1 MYKSYEKTIWSL
13 IILAYFLAFI
23 GPFTSNAILA
33 IIAVLEDTFSVSV
46 DMIALSITLYLVPFS
61 VVQLFSGAISDKIG
75 YFKGILIG
83 SSIFALSS
91 FYVAISPNI
100 YHFILARFLQGI
112 GAAFLTP
119 LSMALLGDFSPP
131 ESRGK
136 IMSGY
141 AVAATAGISSS
152 PIIAG
157 YLAIFNWRF
166 FFHLVAIGTF
176 VFLTILFGKR
186 STLIRYSPASKSE
199 DIIENIKIALSDKRL
214 IVLGLFGFL
223 IFFFRISFYTYLSK
237 TLSSPPYYFDPV
249 IIGSY
254 ISAAGFAG
262 LLSSPIA
269 GFLIDNLGKRFTA
282 LIASTLLCITFSL
295 YFLIDWIAVL
305 YILIIMMGLSITTLF
320 ITFSTIVVDINP
332 RLRSTY
338 SSVYNFLRFI
348 GYSLGP
354 TLTYPIYAQFG
365 FYGILTVVL
374 VSTFIILLSLMTRF
388 MAQFEKS
395 KM

>member
-33 IIAVLEDTFSVSV
+33 IMAVLEDTFSVSV

-83 SSIFALSS
+83 SSIFAFSS

-166 FFHLVAIGTF
+166 FFYFVAIGTF
-176 VFLTILFGKR
+176 VFLTILFSKR

-305 YILIIMMGLSITTLF
+305 YILIIIMGLSITTLF